1 MIIRRLVAS
10 YASAYRALML
20 DAYALHPDAFTSS
33 VAERAA
39 LPITWWASRLA
50 GGPDS
55 SQLVVGIFKD
65 DELAGAAGLSFEP
78 REKVMH
84 KATLFGMYVQAKFR
98 RQGLG
103 RGLVHSVLAEARA
116 RTGVRVVQLTV
127 THGNRDAHALY
138 TQCGFVEF
146 GWEPFAVN
154 MGTGFASKVHM
165 WCDLLAPHDNAPA

>member
-10 YASAYRALML
+10 HASAYRALML

-65 DELAGAAGLSFEP
+65 DELAGAAGLSFQNARLGCALRFENQTGARGP
-78 REKVMH
+78 GRDGSRTSLSCAAKSRGSSGGLM
-84 KATLFGMYVQAKFR
+84 LFISVAR
-98 RQGLG
+98 R
-103 RGLVHSVLAEARA
+103 ANKKP
-116 RTGVRVVQLTV
+116 TGC
-127 THGNRDAHALY
+127 DPWAL
-138 TQCGFVEF
+138 
-146 GWEPFAVN
+146 
-154 MGTGFASKVHM
+154 
-165 WCDLLAPHDNAPA
+165 